1 MRLPSIIRKLL
12 ERWGPGIDIALAV
25 SVIVSTGWL
34 TDFLRGE
41 PFAPF
46 EDLPPVDGWL
56 ASVGVALTMT
66 AITATLLYKR
76 RLNFIPVRH
85 LGSQQDVTPHKVLIA
100 CLSHNTAE
108 VSKDGDLL
116 RVKLG
121 NNNVLLSSDLTKEK
135 DSPEL
140 RGWNW
145 QQLLRA
151 IAPHTTDGT
160 LEHIYIFCSHESL
173 RQSKDCELVLHHFL
187 GDAVQVHIQQR
198 PIDFENLEDLYSNF
212 NNVIQEVTQRL
223 GYAQSDVM
231 IDVTGGQKTTSI
243 AAALV
248 TLHRPPIEFQYVSTR
263 GCCPVLS
270 YNVVATS
277 PVGLES

>member
-100 CLSHNTAE
+100 CLSYNTAE

-151 IAPHTTDGT
+151 IAP
-160 LEHIYIFCSHESL
+160 
-173 RQSKDCELVLHHFL
+173 
-187 GDAVQVHIQQR
+187 
-198 PIDFENLEDLYSNF
+198 
-212 NNVIQEVTQRL
+212 
-223 GYAQSDVM
+223 
-231 IDVTGGQKTTSI
+231 
-243 AAALV
+243 
-248 TLHRPPIEFQYVSTR
+248 
-263 GCCPVLS
+263 
-270 YNVVATS
+270 
-277 PVGLES
+277 

>member
-1 MRLPSIIRKLL
+1 M
-12 ERWGPGIDIALAV
+12 
-25 SVIVSTGWL
+25 
-34 TDFLRGE
+34 
-41 PFAPF
+41 
-46 EDLPPVDGWL
+46 
-56 ASVGVALTMT
+56 
-66 AITATLLYKR
+66 
-76 RLNFIPVRH
+76 
-85 LGSQQDVTPHKVLIA
+85 
-100 CLSHNTAE
+100 
-108 VSKDGDLL
+108 
-116 RVKLG
+116 
-121 NNNVLLSSDLTKEK
+121 
-135 DSPEL
+135 
-140 RGWNW
+140 
-145 QQLLRA
+145 
-151 IAPHTTDGT
+151 
-160 LEHIYIFCSHESL
+160 
-173 RQSKDCELVLHHFL
+173 LHHFL